1 MINNKEQTANINDVI
16 NNISDVTKFYDTYN
30 TLTKK
35 YYNKNFSMNHIKNM
49 TQFEER
55 MNYTITRIV
64 KRHKLWTITNAYT
77 QKERTIATT
86 NANHATTTNY

>member
-64 KRHKLWTITNAYT
+64 KRHKL
-77 QKERTIATT
+77 
-86 NANHATTTNY
+86 